1 MKALY
6 KVGLEDNGEDALGLG
21 RNELTE
27 RRTLPELVA
36 VVLDLD
42 KDRLIKAIE
51 ELEAPGG
58 D

>member
-1 MKALY
+1 LKALH

-21 RNELTE
+21 RNELAE

-36 VVLDLD
+36 VVLDL
-42 KDRLIKAIE
+42 
-51 ELEAPGG
+51 APGG